1 VLKGKTKSGF
11 TYQISEKRLENYE
24 LVEAL
29 NAIETNPLE
38 VIKVVNL
45 LLGVDQAKKLKEHL
59 RDKDGLVST
68 EKMTNEIQEI
78 FETQATLK
86 NS

>member
-1 VLKGKTKSGF
+1 MLKGKTKSGF
-11 TYQISEKRLENYE
+11 SYQISEKRLENYE

-59 RDKDGLVST
+59 RDKDGLVPT

>member
-1 VLKGKTKSGF
+1 MLKGKTESGF
-11 TYQISEKRLENYE
+11 TYQVSEKRLENYE

-29 NAIETNPLE
+29 NAVETNPLE
-38 VIKVVNL
+38 MIKVVNL
-45 LLGVDQAKKLKEHL
+45 LLGVDQAKKLKDHL
-59 RDKDGLVST
+59 RDEDGLVST

-78 FETQATLK
+78 FETQAKLK

>member
-1 VLKGKTKSGF
+1 MLKGKTESGF

-29 NAIETNPLE
+29 NSIETNPLE

-45 LLGVDQAKKLKEHL
+45 LLGVDQAKKLKDHL

-78 FETQATLK
+78 FETQAKLK

>member
-1 VLKGKTKSGF
+1 MLKGKTKSGF
-11 TYQISEKRLENYE
+11 SYRISEKRLKNYE

-38 VIKVVNL
+38 AIKVVNL

-59 RDKDGLVST
+59 RDKDGLVSI